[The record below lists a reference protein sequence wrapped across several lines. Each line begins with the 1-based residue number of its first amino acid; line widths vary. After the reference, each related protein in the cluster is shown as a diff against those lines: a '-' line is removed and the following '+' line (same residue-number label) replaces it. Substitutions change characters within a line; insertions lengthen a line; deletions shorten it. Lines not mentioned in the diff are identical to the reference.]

1 MDKMVEL
8 VIHYEDFDG
17 ELKEQKYMVPETL
30 KTYID
35 ALIDETIEL
44 KEKSHYW
51 KRMMGFHVS
60 EGVGAN

>member
-1 MDKMVEL
+1 MEKMVEL
-8 VIHYEDFDG
+8 VIHYEDYDG
-17 ELKEQKYMVPETL
+17 ELKEQAYMVPETL

-35 ALIDETIEL
+35 ALIDETIDLEGRV
-44 KEKSHYW
+44 EYW